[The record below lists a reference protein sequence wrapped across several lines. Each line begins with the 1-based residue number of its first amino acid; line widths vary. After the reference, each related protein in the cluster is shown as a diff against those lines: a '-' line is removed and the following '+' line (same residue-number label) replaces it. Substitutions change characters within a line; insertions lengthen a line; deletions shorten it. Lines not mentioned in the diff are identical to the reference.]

1 MLTSI
6 RIIEAFVGIICACMP
21 ACAAVF
27 RQPCP
32 GYLGLPSF
40 DPLRTWFSKMSA
52 RLVPSQS
59 RSQGS
64 DLPVSEKAESDIM
77 RVSQES
83 GVGSGNGLVGLN
95 AASSLSRNTA
105 W

>member
-1 MLTSI
+1 M
-6 RIIEAFVGIICACMP
+6 GIICACMP

-27 RQPCP
+27 PQPCP
-32 GYLGLPSF
+32 EYLRLPSF

-52 RLVPSQS
+52 RLVSTRS
-59 RSQGS
+59 GSQGS

-95 AASSLSRNTA
+95 AASSHSRNTP

>member
-1 MLTSI
+1 MLTFS
-6 RIIEAFVGIICACMP
+6 RLIEAYVGIICACMP

-32 GYLGLPSF
+32 GYFIFPSF
-40 DPLRTWFSKMSA
+40 DPLKSWFSKMSA
-52 RLVPSQS
+52 RLVSNKS
-59 RSQGS
+59 TSQGLE
-64 DLPVSEKAESDIM
+64 LPVSEKAESDM

-83 GVGSGNGLVGLN
+83 GVGSGSGLVGLN
-95 AASSLSRNTA
+95 AASSLSRNTP

>member
-1 MLTSI
+1 M
-6 RIIEAFVGIICACMP
+6 EACVGIICACMP

-32 GYLGLPSF
+32 GYLRLPSF
-40 DPLRTWFSKMSA
+40 DPLKTWVSKMSA
-52 RLVPSQS
+52 RLVSNKSTSQKLELAVS
-59 RSQGS
+59 KKAKS
-64 DLPVSEKAESDIM
+64 DM

-83 GVGSGNGLVGLN
+83 VVGSDSGLVGLN
-95 AASSLSRNTA
+95 AASSLSRNTP